1 MGALKKILFL
11 LNKKERSLF
20 FISSFLSFL
29 NIIFEMFSF
38 ALIIPVFNIIFLN
51 QYPNIPYF
59 NFLSHDNFLLINENG
74 KITILLLFVLVFI
87 FKAIFLILC
96 AFFIIRFFHFLCLR
110 ISIDLFNIYLSQ
122 NYVFFL
128 EKRSDNILQKVTND
142 INGLRTY
149 FTSLQICFLESLFLF
164 FLFIF
169 LLYSNYKIFLFC
181 FFTFSTIFL
190 VYNFFIKKRIV
201 SWAKL
206 NNQAI
211 GELNH
216 LIIEGRQG
224 IKDIFIYKLKDVF
237 VDKFSI
243 ISRGFTGGAFKLEF
257 INHTNRFW
265 MEAIAVTSI
274 TFPLIYLLFIGQAPN
289 QLVPIFALF
298 SIAIFRAAPSV
309 NRILSFYNNLK
320 YFKPCFENIYND
332 FKTLKKIK
340 SSQNLLNFGNSLEFN
355 NVSFSY
361 NSNKSPIV
369 KNINFKIFKG
379 ECIAIT
385 GENGSGKS
393 TLLNLISGLLE
404 VTEGKI
410 VVDESQNIFQH
421 RDAWLN
427 NIGYVQQ
434 NIFLIDSSIKHN
446 ITLQE
451 DNKVNNNLLTE
462 IYNKLSLDKIFS
474 NLPSKLD
481 TKVGTN
487 GFLLSGG
494 QRQMISV
501 ARSIYKNT
509 NIIILD
515 EANSALDENY
525 KKILKEFILSYK
537 SLKTF
542 IIVTHDINYFK
553 DCFDKIYFIK
563 DKKIFLDT

>member
-1 MGALKKILFL
+1 MISLKKIFYL
-11 LNKKERSLF
+11 LNKKEKSF
-20 FISSFLSFL
+20 FFASSFFTFL
-29 NIIFEMFSF
+29 NIILEMFSF

-59 NFLSHDNFLLINENG
+59 NFLFDGNFLLITENG
-74 KITILLLFVLVFI
+74 KILILLLFILIFI
-87 FKAIFLILC
+87 FKAILLILC
-96 AFFIIRFFHFLCLR
+96 SFFIIKFFHFLCLR
-110 ISIDLFNIYLSQ
+110 ISNDLFNLYLSQ

-142 INGLRTY
+142 INGLKVF
-149 FTSLQICFLESLFLF
+149 FTSLQIVFLEFLFLF

-181 FFTFSTIFL
+181 FFTFSTIFF
-190 VYNFFIKKRIV
+190 VYNFFIKKRII
-201 SWAKL
+201 SWSKI
-206 NNQAI
+206 NNQAV
-211 GELNH
+211 GELNQ

-237 VDKFSI
+237 INKFNT
-243 ISRGFTGGAFKLEF
+243 ISRSITEGSFKLEF
-257 INHTNRFW
+257 VNHTNRLW

-274 TFPLIYLLFIGQAPN
+274 TLPLIYLLFIGQSPN
-289 QLVPIFALF
+289 LLVPIFALF

-309 NRILSFYNNLK
+309 NRILNFYNNIK
-320 YFKPCFENIYND
+320 YFKPSFENIYND
-332 FKTLKKIK
+332 FITLKKIR
-340 SSQNLLNFGNSLEFN
+340 SSQNLLNFKNSLEFN

-361 NSNKSPIV
+361 SSNKVPVV

-404 VTEGKI
+404 ATEGKI
-410 VVDESQNIFQH
+410 VLDEFQNIFQL

-434 NIFLIDSSIKHN
+434 NIFLIDSSIKYN
-446 ITLQE
+446 ITLHE
-451 DNKVNNNLLTE
+451 DNKINNNLLKE
-462 IYNKLSLDKIFS
+462 IYNKLSLDKIFA

-481 TKVGTN
+481 TKVGNN
-487 GFLLSGG
+487 GALLSGG

-515 EANSALDENY
+515 EANSALDKDY

-563 DKKIFLDT
+563 DKKIFLET